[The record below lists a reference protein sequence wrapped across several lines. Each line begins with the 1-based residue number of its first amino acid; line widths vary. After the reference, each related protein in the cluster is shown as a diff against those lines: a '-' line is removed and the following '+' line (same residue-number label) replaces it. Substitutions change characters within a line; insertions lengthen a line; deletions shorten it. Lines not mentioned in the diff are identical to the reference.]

1 MRIDLPHPELFS
13 SIFELLIGKK
23 LNYPVSGIC
32 IDSRII
38 KKGDLFFAIGGQNS
52 NGHEFLSSV
61 YEKGGSAAIVKY
73 DNKDIQLQQLLVL
86 DPVETLCLLA
96 KEWRRNYDIPII
108 AITGSNGKTST
119 KELLRHVL
127 SCRYKVHATSG
138 NQNTVIG
145 LSLNLLQISD
155 FHEASILE
163 IGASAI
169 GEIKTLSKIAEPTH
183 GLITNIA
190 SAHLEGFGSIEN
202 IAREKSELFKYLR
215 QGVSFVNL
223 ADPYISKINLNGKK
237 VTFGLSPSCDFSG
250 DIFQENNGDLTLIL
264 NSNVIPTSSHN
275 LSFIKNI
282 IAVSSIAVTIGLKWS
297 ELNQQIGS
305 FEHPN
310 GRCNVINKNNFTI
323 IDDTYNANLTSSLA
337 SLDYLKAYS
346 GNGRKIFVFGD
357 MYELGKYTKKQH
369 HQVGIKCSE
378 LALDLV
384 YTVGEHSKHTNSAIS
399 EKIKNEHFFSKEK
412 LIMTLKNEIKSGDV
426 VLLKGSRG
434 MAMETIIEGVFK
446 I

>member
-1 MRIDLPHPELFS
+1 MEILWVPGCIRSPE
-13 SIFELLIGKK
+13 G
-23 LNYPVSGIC
+23 V
-32 IDSRII
+32 
-38 KKGDLFFAIGGQNS
+38 
-52 NGHEFLSSV
+52 
-61 YEKGGSAAIVKY
+61 
-73 DNKDIQLQQLLVL
+73 
-86 DPVETLCLLA
+86 
-96 KEWRRNYDIPII
+96 
-108 AITGSNGKTST
+108 
-119 KELLRHVL
+119 
-127 SCRYKVHATSG
+127 
-138 NQNTVIG
+138 
-145 LSLNLLQISD
+145 
-155 FHEASILE
+155 
-163 IGASAI
+163 
-169 GEIKTLSKIAEPTH
+169 
-183 GLITNIA
+183 
-190 SAHLEGFGSIEN
+190 
-202 IAREKSELFKYLR
+202 
-215 QGVSFVNL
+215 QGVIFH
-223 ADPYISKINLNGKK
+223 
-237 VTFGLSPSCDFSG
+237 DFRCVLGFLKG

-384 YTVGEHSKHTNSAIS
+384 YTVGEH
-399 EKIKNEHFFSKEK
+399 
-412 LIMTLKNEIKSGDV
+412 
-426 VLLKGSRG
+426 
-434 MAMETIIEGVFK
+434 
-446 I
+446 